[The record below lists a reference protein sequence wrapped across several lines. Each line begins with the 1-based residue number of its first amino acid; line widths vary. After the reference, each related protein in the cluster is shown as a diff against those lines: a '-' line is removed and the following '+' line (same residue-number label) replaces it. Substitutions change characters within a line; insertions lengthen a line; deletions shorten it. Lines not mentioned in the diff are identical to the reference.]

1 MMKGKTQLVVGFVFG
16 LLVMAVLV
24 WQLMPRMMFNVYK
37 SPQGFDETVATL
49 QANVS
54 TKADWKVLE
63 FFDFKQSIDKAGF
76 GPMSRIGA
84 FALCNPRYASRILD
98 EDGNKKVTAMM
109 PLGIGVYEDAEG
121 DIYVSELN
129 VKLLGMM
136 FGGTIA
142 EVMGA
147 AGTDLGDAVSMTIG
161 AQ

>member
-1 MMKGKTQLVVGFVFG
+1 MKSKTQLVIGFILG

-49 QANVS
+49 QTNIG

-63 FFDFKQSIDKAGF
+63 FFDFKESIDKAGF
-76 GPMSRIGA
+76 GPMSRVGS
-84 FALCNPRYASRILD
+84 FALCNSRYASRILD

-109 PLGIGVYEDAEG
+109 PLGIGIYEDAEG
-121 DIYVSELN
+121 DVYVSELN
-129 VKLLGMM
+129 VGLLGMM

-142 EVMGA
+142 EVMGS
-147 AGTDLGDAVSMTIG
+147 AGTDLNNAISMTIDT
-161 AQ
+161 Q